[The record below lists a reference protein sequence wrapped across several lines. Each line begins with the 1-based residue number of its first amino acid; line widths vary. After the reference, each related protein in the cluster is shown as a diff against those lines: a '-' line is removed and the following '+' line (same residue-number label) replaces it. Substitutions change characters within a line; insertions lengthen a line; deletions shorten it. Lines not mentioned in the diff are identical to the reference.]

1 MDIFYESFITNV
13 DPREFTSPYD
23 EYADII
29 NLFRLSYNNRPYK
42 FTVKNGSNK
51 LIEPIQVL

>member
-23 EYADII
+23 EYADVI

-51 LIEPIQVL
+51 LIEPI